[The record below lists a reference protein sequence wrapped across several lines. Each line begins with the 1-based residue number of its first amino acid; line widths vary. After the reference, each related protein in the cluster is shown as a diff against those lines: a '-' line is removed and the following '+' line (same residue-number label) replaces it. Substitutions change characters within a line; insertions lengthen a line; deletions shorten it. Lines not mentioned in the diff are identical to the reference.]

1 MGVNVGNLRRAVP
14 LEARNQKIG
23 GALFLALV
31 AAACIAP
38 KFIGLTTQSL
48 WLDELNVLRYV
59 SFPHLDQT
67 FFQAIRDEPH
77 PPLWLVMMWG
87 YAKLFGLTPFALRL
101 SGALTATLAVAA
113 CYFTAAPVLGKRVA
127 LIAAMLLGMSSI
139 GLYEAQEVRPYSLV
153 FLFAAISAA
162 WFADIAS
169 TPEPSRK
176 QLVRLVTVNTLLCLT
191 HYSGV
196 FLMLGEAAILL
207 ALHMRRGHPAR
218 GLITAAVVSA
228 ASLPALAWMAWTL
241 QVYDPMA
248 TANIHWW
255 AGDLLSPLRAFFG
268 QFAILILVAAPFVL
282 ARARVRK
289 LFDDPAVIA
298 LIGAIALVF
307 AAVTAA
313 AFVHPSW
320 MQNKNFYVAFPAGY
334 LLLAVLLCKNE
345 VVHTPVALPMI
356 FLVCAAG
363 LATYLATGYPLHAS
377 TYYAPFREQVR
388 EASDLI
394 GTLAEPQDTV
404 LVAKIDINGNHLFL
418 VPTQMYAERV
428 TGKLWRSKDIRLL
441 PPPRE
446 TAGRLYAL
454 KAALAEIKP
463 HGTLIIDLPQS
474 TRLSMAEDHLLDGAT
489 CVTKH
494 VLVHHIVVQAG
505 FGPDRCPKRQT
516 VTDGGR

>member
-1 MGVNVGNLRRAVP
+1 MGVNVRSVGRAVP

-23 GALFLALV
+23 GTLFLALV
-31 AAACIAP
+31 AAACIVP

-59 SFPHLDQT
+59 SFPHLDHA
-67 FFQAIRDEPH
+67 FFQAIREEPH

-87 YAKLFGLTPFALRL
+87 YAKLFGLTPFVLRL

-113 CYFTAAPVLGKRVA
+113 CYFATARVLGNRVA
-127 LIAAMLLGMSSI
+127 LITAMLLGMSSI

-153 FLFAAISAA
+153 FLFAAVSAA
-162 WFADIAS
+162 WFADAAS

-176 QLVRLVTVNTLLCLT
+176 QLARLVAINVALCLT

-196 FLMLGEAAILL
+196 FLAVGEAVMLL
-207 ALHMRRGHPAR
+207 ALTYKGRPTRA
-218 GLITAAVVSA
+218 LIAAAVVGA
-228 ASLPALAWMAWTL
+228 AALPALAWMAWTL
-241 QVYDPMA
+241 QVYNPMA

-268 QFAILILVAAPFVL
+268 QFPILILVAAPFVL
-282 ARARVRK
+282 ARGRVRE
-289 LFDDPAVIA
+289 LFDDPKVIG
-298 LIGAIALVF
+298 LIVVIVVVF

-334 LLLAVLLCKNE
+334 LLLAALLCKNR
-345 VVHTPVALPMI
+345 VMQTPFALPLV

-363 LATYLATGYPLHAS
+363 LATYLSTGYPLHATS
-377 TYYAPFREQVR
+377 YYAPFREQVR

-394 GTLAEPQDTV
+394 GKLAEPQDTV
-404 LVAKIDINGNHLFL
+404 LVGEIDINGNRLFL

-428 TGKLWRSKDIRLL
+428 EVKPWRSKDVRLL
-441 PPPRE
+441 PPPRDK
-446 TAGRLYAL
+446 AGRLD
-454 KAALAEIKP
+454 ALATALNEIKP
-463 HGTLIIDLPQS
+463 HATLIIDLPQS
-474 TRLSMAEDHLLDGAT
+474 TRLSKAENDLLNQAAMCIT
-489 CVTKH
+489 EH

-505 FGPDRCPKRQT
+505 FGPDRCPRRQT
-516 VTDGGR
+516 VKD

>member
-1 MGVNVGNLRRAVP
+1 MGVNVRSVGRAVP

-23 GALFLALV
+23 GTLFLALV
-31 AAACIAP
+31 AAACIVP

-59 SFPHLDQT
+59 SFPHLDHA
-67 FFQAIRDEPH
+67 FFQAIREEPH

-113 CYFTAAPVLGKRVA
+113 CYFAAAPVLGKRIA
-127 LIAAMLLGMSSI
+127 LITAMLLGMSSI

-153 FLFAAISAA
+153 LLLAAVSAA
-162 WFADIAS
+162 WFADLAR
-169 TPEPSRK
+169 TTEPNK
-176 QLVRLVTVNTLLCLT
+176 AQLARLFAVNVLLCLT

-196 FLMLGEAAILL
+196 FLAVSEAVMLLTL
-207 ALHMRRGHPAR
+207 ARRCPAR
-218 GLITAAVVSA
+218 GLIAAAVVGA

-248 TANIHWW
+248 TANLHWR
-255 AGDLLSPLRAFFG
+255 ATDLLSPLRAFFG
-268 QFAILILVAAPFVL
+268 QFPILILVAAPFVP
-282 ARARVRK
+282 ARGRVRK
-289 LFDDPAVIA
+289 LFDDPVAIA
-298 LIGAIALVF
+298 LIGAIVIVF

-320 MQNKNFYVAFPAGY
+320 MQNKNFYVTFPAGY
-334 LLLAVLLCKNE
+334 LLLAVLLCKNR
-345 VVHTPVALPMI
+345 VVQTPIALPLV

-404 LVAKIDINGNHLFL
+404 LAGEIDINGNRLFL

-428 TGKLWRSKDIRLL
+428 AGKPWRSKDVRLL
-441 PPPRE
+441 PPPRDK
-446 TAGRLYAL
+446 AGRLD
-454 KAALAEIKP
+454 ALATALNEIKP

-474 TRLSMAEDHLLDGAT
+474 TRLSKAEDHLLDAAT
-489 CVTKH
+489 CVTQH

-505 FGPDRCPKRQT
+505 FGPDRCPRRQT
-516 VTDGGR
+516 VKD